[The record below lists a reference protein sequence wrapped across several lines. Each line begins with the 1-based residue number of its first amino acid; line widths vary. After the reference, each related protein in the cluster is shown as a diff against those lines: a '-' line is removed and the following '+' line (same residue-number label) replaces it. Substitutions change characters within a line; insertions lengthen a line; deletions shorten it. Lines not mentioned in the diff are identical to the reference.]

1 MTKWIA
7 EIKEKEQKNLKKQ
20 ISIRLQKNVNICL
33 CHDIWHEIKQHSIMM
48 MTTTDRQNAIVYIYM
63 ALPDVILLQ
72 DISGVMCKS
81 DTHTKQTRSIIG
93 EGNLREAL
101 KSYW

>member
-1 MTKWIA
+1 
-7 EIKEKEQKNLKKQ
+7 
-20 ISIRLQKNVNICL
+20 
-33 CHDIWHEIKQHSIMM
+33 M
-48 MTTTDRQNAIVYIYM
+48 MTTTDRQNAIVYIYV

-101 KSYW
+101 KSY